1 MWTII
6 LCLWLWTISLLIFF
20 KPPPSSLFVCL
31 FIYLNYLH
39 VYTEHTKKAQHDSQC
54 FFESINHNK
63 YFIII
68 FFLSFCYLFGRLEK
82 SCLATTARIF
92 SLHRTCW
99 ISTTAATT
107 TMATNKSAAIA
118 AACSTTTGTE
128 CMTINFYFYVVFC
141 IFGIHMN
148 VERFTAP
155 PSLFKNAHTTR
166 TCMSSLI
173 LAAHS
178 LPPKSLI
185 IFPFL

>member
-1 MWTII
+1 MWAIF

-20 KPPPSSLFVCL
+20 KPPSPPPCLFVC
-31 FIYLNYLH
+31 FFYPFEVSTCIH
-39 VYTEHTKKAQHDSQC
+39 WAHKKAQHHSQC
-54 FFESINHNK
+54 FFERIYHNK

-68 FFLSFCYLFGRLEK
+68 FSLSFYYVLGRLEK

-99 ISTTAATT
+99 ISAAATT
-107 TMATNKSAAIA
+107 TMATNKSAA

-141 IFGIHMN
+141 IFSIHMN

-155 PSLFKNAHTTR
+155 L
-166 TCMSSLI
+166 
-173 LAAHS
+173 
-178 LPPKSLI
+178 
-185 IFPFL
+185 